1 MNSVHLRK
9 QLPPLGALRVFEAA
23 ARHLSFKRAADEL
36 ALTPT
41 AISHQVRGLEQRL
54 GTPLFER
61 RARQVQLTRA
71 GQTLFPVVRDAL
83 DEMARTL
90 AGLRPEPTRQT
101 ITVSVTRAFAARWLV
116 PRLAS
121 FAAAVPDIDLHLH
134 ASDEPADL
142 HQGHVDLAVRYGG
155 GRYSGLQAEPLLTNE
170 FLPVCSPRQ
179 RLTGKTMHASTPLL
193 AYEWRV
199 RGEDTPDWPRW
210 FREAGLAMPGTLKLS
225 YFSDEAHAIQAAVAG
240 HGVVLASR
248 VLVADDLASG
258 VLLAPFGPVLRGL
271 DTHLVWRIDR
281 DNDPGLVQVRQWLQQ
296 EVAQFLQ
303 RHPPPKAP
311 ADRRGGQP
319 RKLTP

>member
-1 MNSVHLRK
+1 MNSIHLRK
-9 QLPPLGALRVFEAA
+9 QLSPLGALRVFEAA

-61 RARQVQLTRA
+61 RVRQVQLTRA
-71 GQTLFPVVRDAL
+71 GQILFPVVRDAL
-83 DEMARTL
+83 DAMARTL
-90 AGLRPEPTRQT
+90 AGLRPEPTRQI
-101 ITVSVTRAFAARWLV
+101 ITVSATRAFAARWLV
-116 PRLAS
+116 PRLTG

-142 HQGHVDLAVRYGG
+142 HQGNVDLAVRYGG
-155 GRYSGLQAEPLLTNE
+155 GRYPGLQAEPLLPNE
-170 FLPVCSPRQ
+170 FLPVCSPHQ
-179 RLTGKTMHASTPLL
+179 RLTGKTVHANTPLL
-193 AYEWRV
+193 AYEWRI

-225 YFSDEAHAIQAAVAG
+225 HFSDEAHAIQAAVAG

-248 VLVADDLASG
+248 VLVADELASG
-258 VLLAPFGPVLRGL
+258 ALRAPFGPVLRGL
-271 DTHLVWRIDR
+271 DTHLVWRLDR
-281 DNDPGLVQVRQWLQQ
+281 DSDPALVQVRQWLQQ

-303 RHPPPKAP
+303 SHPSPQGPVQ
-311 ADRRGGQP
+311 RRGGRP